1 MEEKK
6 SAVIALRTSVSVA
19 WMMSN
24 LLFTS
29 SHGEELKVALSADL
43 KAQGGGGGAVLGGR
57 SVCGEGYSLSVPVL
71 FPAYTGCYRHMFILI
86 PSRVSSDFERIS
98 TQGSD
103 CSSLRSRLSFS
114 VSLVSVSLCVSLSH
128 SHIRTLTH
136 ACGVWLSLPASA
148 FVLIF

>member
-43 KAQGGGGGAVLGGR
+43 KAQGRGGGVQFWEAGQ
-57 SVCGEGYSLSVPVL
+57 SVVKDI
-71 FPAYTGCYRHMFILI
+71 H
-86 PSRVSSDFERIS
+86 
-98 TQGSD
+98 
-103 CSSLRSRLSFS
+103 
-114 VSLVSVSLCVSLSH
+114 
-128 SHIRTLTH
+128 
-136 ACGVWLSLPASA
+136 
-148 FVLIF
+148 